1 MFLRKFRRRKDGKA
15 HAYWALVESVRVGAK
30 VRQRI
35 VAYLGDVGDEETTG
49 WEHLVRR
56 LECRPLCEPEL
67 FERREVPAK
76 PVEIYPDR
84 VRVERVRDFGDAFV
98 GLGLW
103 RYVGLDRFFGERM
116 PRGREAIARA
126 TMVAYAAVARFCE
139 PSSELAVAESFTDR
153 SALADLLGVDPLAIN
168 EDRLYRTLDHALKH
182 KSALAAHLRSTYAGL
197 FGADY
202 DLLLYELTS
211 TYFEG
216 EAAGIPQ
223 ARYGYSRDTRSDLPR
238 RAGGTAGCKQVIVAL
253 IVTRERLP
261 LDFEIFDGNRRDH
274 QTLQEIVEAAETK
287 FGRAHRIWVM
297 DRGLATEDNLSWL
310 RGRGGFYLVGTPKSM
325 LRRFERQWLEAS
337 WKQVRDG
344 LDVALVEA
352 PDHSEEMFVL
362 CRSRDRCE
370 KERAI
375 LNRFANRIEEGLEKI
390 AQACRRRR
398 APLRDRLELGKRL
411 GALLK
416 ANSRASRLFD
426 VRVEELPRGRRL
438 HLAWTRKS
446 PDGTLWAER
455 TAGHY
460 LLRAHLGGQLT
471 ADQFWR
477 AYIQL
482 TRVEDAFRKLKSTLA
497 VRPVFHKTQPRVH
510 AHIFL
515 SFLSLVMLQTFEVH
529 LQGAGLGRS
538 PQKVLAELRAWNSM
552 DVILPTTDGRHLRR
566 RVIAQP
572 EPALKILLAQLRIR
586 PPNTLPNRQNVVETM
601 ALKKTQ
607 PSQNQASSF
616 FNCGSWAS
624 GPSTR
629 S

>member
-98 GLGLW
+98 GLALW

-116 PRGREAIARA
+116 PRGREAIAWA

-139 PSSELAVAESFTDR
+139 PTSELATAESFTDR

-168 EDRLYRTLDHALKH
+168 EDRLYRTLDQALKH
-182 KSALAAHLRSTYAGL
+182 KSALAAHLRTTYADL

-202 DLLLYELTS
+202 DLLLYDLTS

-216 EAAGIPQ
+216 KAAGIPQ
-223 ARYGYSRDTRSDLPR
+223 ARYGYSRDKRSD
-238 RAGGTAGCKQVIVAL
+238 CKQVIVAL
-253 IVTRERLP
+253 IVTREGLP
-261 LDFEIFDGNRRDH
+261 LDFEIFEGNRRDH
-274 QTLQEIVEAAETK
+274 QTLQEIVEAVEAK
-287 FGRAHRIWVM
+287 FGRAGRIWVM
-297 DRGLATEDNLSWL
+297 DRGLATENNLAWL

-325 LRRFERQWLEAS
+325 LRRFERQLLEAS
-337 WKQVRDG
+337 WKEVRDG

-352 PDHSEEMFVL
+352 PDHSEEIFVL
-362 CRSRDRCE
+362 CRSRDRVE

-375 LNRFANRIEEGLEKI
+375 LTRFANRIEEGLEKI

-398 APLRDRLELGKRL
+398 APLRDRFELGKRL

-416 ANSRASRLFD
+416 ANSRASRLFNI
-426 VRVEELPRGRRL
+426 RVEEQPGRRL
-438 HLAWTRKS
+438 QLTWTRKS
-446 PDGTLWAER
+446 PDGTSWAER

-471 ADQFWR
+471 PDQFWHV
-477 AYIQL
+477 YIQL
-482 TRVEDAFRKLKSTLA
+482 TRVEDAFRKLKSNLA

-515 SFLSLVMLQTFEVH
+515 SFLSLVMLQTFELH

-552 DVILPTTDGRHLRR
+552 DIILPTTDGRHLRR

-586 PPNTLPNRQNVVETM
+586 PPKTLRHPRNVVEKSPP
-601 ALKKTQ
+601 KK
-607 PSQNQASSF
+607 S
-616 FNCGSWAS
+616 
-624 GPSTR
+624 
-629 S
+629 